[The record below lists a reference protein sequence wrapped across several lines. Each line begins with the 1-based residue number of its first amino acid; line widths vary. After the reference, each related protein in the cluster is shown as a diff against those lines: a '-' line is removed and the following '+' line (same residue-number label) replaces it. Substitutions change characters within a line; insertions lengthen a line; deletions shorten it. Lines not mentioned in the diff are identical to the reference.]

1 MALYIPQSILHL
13 ARSLY
18 VRPETYGPTYV
29 GLLSGSQ
36 LVQGTCTKIWNVCI
50 ISAGKSNRTSGK
62 PRYNLE
68 DNIKLMYEKYT
79 IRCWTVTYWNE
90 SWHCFTL
97 KMRAIWSF
105 ESSETTH
112 PTTQDHISQDFRN
125 VTVRTLNL
133 EQRCTFAFHKR
144 KCSWMLAVTGDDCTW
159 SPGVLY
165 FLLLG
170 NKLDDSDIAQILGS
184 GASPSVAT
192 TAAQHAVKVCRGRE
206 CKIPRVLLFSTVT
219 VMPKLL
225 NNWCPLH
232 RKLLVLQSQRER
244 WRREIRAF
252 SWSHIPVTLPMET
265 SNDMF
270 RDYLRMEKVIQFWIT
285 RKVDCVRWI
294 EKDL

>member
-1 MALYIPQSILHL
+1 
-13 ARSLY
+13 
-18 VRPETYGPTYV
+18 
-29 GLLSGSQ
+29 
-36 LVQGTCTKIWNVCI
+36 
-50 ISAGKSNRTSGK
+50 
-62 PRYNLE
+62 
-68 DNIKLMYEKYT
+68 
-79 IRCWTVTYWNE
+79 
-90 SWHCFTL
+90 
-97 KMRAIWSF
+97 
-105 ESSETTH
+105 
-112 PTTQDHISQDFRN
+112 
-125 VTVRTLNL
+125 
-133 EQRCTFAFHKR
+133 
-144 KCSWMLAVTGDDCTW
+144 
-159 SPGVLY
+159 
-165 FLLLG
+165 LLG

-270 RDYLRMEKVIQFWIT
+270 RDYLRMEKVIQF
-285 RKVDCVRWI
+285 
-294 EKDL
+294 